1 MADEG
6 ATHEPNRLTTLL
18 TTVGAALG
26 VLVSVAALN
35 VDRSWRIAALAIG
48 LLGLVVVLA
57 ARLPRLATRAF
68 QAAGITLLVVAGLVL
83 VVSPAP
89 STPGPPQPKAR
100 LALSQLLVTEDPTT
114 GRPVALDIT
123 VHNLGNRLAVLTGVK
138 LKILDFAY
146 LRTCYTQGE
155 VGASKPYPVSLPDNP
170 TEGATLTIPLHE
182 EVGHDKVDRFVVQ
195 LRPPPYRSPEG
206 YPEAGVF
213 GYRVA
218 VTLSSDVQ
226 DDLALGPAAFAAPGT
241 PGLWTSVWDPTDP
254 DRKAKMSNAVNS
266 GTPLTWDS
274 EYMHGVETC
283 MTANARSVTR
293 LLRPSGARSTAMAEL
308 LSAVDS
314 DE

>member
-6 ATHEPNRLTTLL
+6 ATQEPNRLSTLL

-26 VLVSVAALN
+26 VLVSVTALN
-35 VDRSWRIAALAIG
+35 VDRSWRITALAVG
-48 LLGLVVVLA
+48 LLGFVVVLV

-68 QAAGITLLVVAGLVL
+68 QAAGITLIVVAGLVL

-89 STPGPPQPKAR
+89 STPGPPEPKAR
-100 LALSQLLVTEDPTT
+100 ISLSQLLVTDSTA

-123 VHNLGNRLAVLTGVK
+123 VHNLGDRLAVLTGVK

-155 VGASKPYPVSLPDNP
+155 VGASKPYPVTLPDRP
-170 TEGATLTIPLHE
+170 TADATVTIPLHE
-182 EVGHDKVDRFVVQ
+182 EVGRDEVDRFVVQ
-195 LRPPPYRSPEG
+195 LRPPPYRAPEG
-206 YPEAGVF
+206 YPEEGVF

-218 VTLSSDVQ
+218 ISLSSDVQ
-226 DDLALGPAAFAAPGT
+226 GDLTLGGAAFAVPGT

-266 GTPLTWDS
+266 GTPLTWGG

-283 MTANARSVTR
+283 MSKNAKSVLR
-293 LLRPSGARSTAMAEL
+293 LLRPAGARSTAMAEL
-308 LSAVDS
+308 LSAIDP